1 VAFARVLQL
10 TFCDNF
16 VRQTNVHE
24 RLERIKNGGRMP
36 LMPILDPS
44 LATRDEVKERDG
56 RMVITNEMG
65 SDTSVDRGTVGAR
78 MA

>member
-1 VAFARVLQL
+1 VAFAEVLQL

-24 RLERIKNGGRMP
+24 RLERIKNGGRVP

-44 LATRDEVKERDG
+44 LATRDEVKESDG